1 MGPVFDQLK
10 PSRQRIAALASD
22 LVTHR
27 ENRSAGMGTFIEANV
42 VCSDT
47 PSDVR
52 PGVKERLKD
61 TNDELE
67 LVIVEDSRRVSP

>member
-10 PSRQRIAALASD
+10 PSRQRIAALTSD

-27 ENRSAGMGTFIEANV
+27 ENRSAGMGEFIEANV
-42 VCSDT
+42 VCFDT
-47 PSDVR
+47 PSDVP

-61 TNDELE
+61 TDDELE